1 MHSSGDI
8 PSRGGAA
15 RRLAASRERV
25 LELWAGRVRAE
36 IPPAERE
43 PDPILI
49 DTLPAFL
56 SHLVEALSPGHPRR
70 TATEGSSVP
79 QEHGGE
85 RVRLTRFALKDVI
98 REYQLLRDVVL
109 EVLEDGGAL
118 TPEERGVITSS
129 FDTAVSDAA
138 TAYVLASEGLRE
150 RIMMTLAH
158 DLRGPLGA
166 ARAGAALILR
176 RPEDPGVRRWAA
188 RVDENIDKVDK
199 MLRTLLDVSRAG
211 SGARLSLELA
221 PCELGEIVRSVVE
234 TLELA
239 HGARFVVQAPEPVNG
254 HWSAEALGR
263 AVENLLTNAIKYGD
277 RHRPITISVR
287 RGNDRAQV
295 SVHNEGSFIPA
306 AEREQLFEAFRRSQA
321 AQGSDVKGWGLGLA
335 LVRAVAE
342 GHGGSVSV
350 ESLQATGTEFVIDVP
365 LDARPFQSEPESG
378 P

>member
-350 ESLQATGTEFVIDVP
+350 ESLPATGTEFVIDVP